1 MFPRFVEQKIKE
13 ALDDTRVVLLTG
25 PRQAGKTTLVQHLA
39 GKNMPF
45 FTLDNA
51 TTLDASK
58 NDPVGFIRGLDKA
71 IIDEVQRVPALLLAI
86 KESVDN
92 DPRPGRFILTG
103 SANLMTL
110 PLDAD
115 SLAGRMEMVCLFP
128 LSQGE
133 IRGKKPTFLEKIMRG
148 ELPAIN
154 APVFADQLL
163 KAVLAGGYPEAIKRK
178 TLNRRQTWHLNYI
191 DALIYRDVKDIAQI
205 DKIQQLHTLL
215 QMVSH
220 YNARLVN
227 YSGIGAPLD
236 MSHTITRKYLGILEQ
251 LYLLHRL
258 TPWYSNQLKRLTK
271 TPKLHFVD
279 TGLLAALQG
288 ISIDSLQTARPL
300 FGPMLE
306 TFVLTELMKLV
317 SWSGDRLEF
326 FHYRDKEKNEVDIIL
341 RNRIGGVVGIEVKA
355 SATVTSADFNGLR
368 KLAAACKSR
377 LVIGLVLYDH
387 DKIVPFG
394 DRMYAVPVSAIWH

>member
-1 MFPRFVEQKIKE
+1 MYPRFVEQQIKE
-13 ALDDTRVVLLTG
+13 ALGDTRVVLLTG
-25 PRQAGKTTLVQHLA
+25 PRQAGKTTLVQRLA

-51 TTLDASK
+51 TTLDAAK
-58 NDPVGFIRGLDKA
+58 RDPVGFIRNLDRA
-71 IIDEVQRVPALLLAI
+71 IIDEVQRVPELLLAI

-92 DPRPGRFILTG
+92 DKRPGRFILTG

-110 PLDAD
+110 PRIAD
-115 SLAGRMEMVCLFP
+115 SLAGRMEMVRLLP

-133 IRGKKPTFLEKIMRG
+133 IQGVKPTFLDNVLKG
-148 ELPAIN
+148 EIPAVHTPI
-154 APVFADQLL
+154 FADKLL
-163 KAVLAGGYPEAIKRK
+163 EIVLAGGFPEAIKRK
-178 TLNRRQTWHLNYI
+178 TWNRRQAWHLNYI
-191 DALIYRDVKDIAQI
+191 DALIHRDVKDIAQI
-205 DKIQQLHTLL
+205 DKIQQLHALL

-220 YNARLVN
+220 YNGQLVN

-251 LYLLHRL
+251 LFLIYKLN
-258 TPWYSNQLKRLTK
+258 PWYSNQLKRLTK

-288 ISIDSLQTARPL
+288 ISIDKLQTDRQL

-306 TFVLTELMKLV
+306 AFVLTELLKLA

-326 FHYRDKEKNEVDIIL
+326 SHYCDKEK
-341 RNRIGGVVGIEVKA
+341 K
-355 SATVTSADFNGLR
+355 
-368 KLAAACKSR
+368 
-377 LVIGLVLYDH
+377 
-387 DKIVPFG
+387 
-394 DRMYAVPVSAIWH
+394 